1 MIRPPA
7 GHAALVLAALLAG
20 APGAAAAAE
29 PRAAAP
35 AGALGQKKSIG
46 PDAALEGSL
55 EAAKKPAEG
64 PAAPTLKFETFR
76 AGIEVKLSTKR
87 REEIASLR
95 KLIKLSSAEGG
106 DKDLPSYYFRL
117 AELLWE
123 ESQFFFFEANR
134 KEGEALHLPKGDPRA
149 ARLLAEKADAEG
161 QFKDLQKQAVVLY
174 KAIIAK
180 HPKYERRDEVLFFL
194 ARNLLLRDR
203 TDQEA
208 MKAYRALIQKFPDS
222 PYVPDA
228 WMAFGEYYFDKAN
241 KAERNPNLKKAL
253 EAYKKAAEYQE
264 SSVYGYALY
273 KQGWVQFNLGDF
285 AAALDLFRAVVYFGE
300 LPTSTIPAD
309 RKLALVKEA
318 RKDYVRTWPHV
329 GSAEAAFDDFRRV
342 GGEAGSWD
350 MLRTLADLYWTDGKD
365 REAILVYHRLIKE
378 RPLSV
383 DAPFAQSRIVTMAG
397 RMGNKALA
405 VQQAHVF
412 VKVLEGFEGS
422 AEGKDPKNAKATA
435 EARSTA
441 ENTLRTLALRY
452 HNEWKKT
459 DNAEVAGYATSVY
472 TDYLE
477 VFGGSASAYE
487 MRFYH
492 AELLYALGR
501 FAEAGDE
508 YDRVVALDVAALEG
522 KSSQVR
528 AGEAAGKA
536 GKWFGD
542 ALEGAMFAHEEACKA
557 LPAVAAQSGAKK
569 KVPLAPARE
578 KLVKAYERYA
588 RWAPDGKLASKA
600 AFRAGKLYYDHY
612 TYAEAIDLFT
622 RVALDHP
629 SGGEAEYA
637 TNLVLDAYNE
647 LADWRNLNGWA
658 KRFYANAPLVGAHPK
673 LKEDLPRVIEQSSF
687 KIIEELEQKKDWEGA
702 AEAYLAFVRDWP
714 ATALGATAL
723 YNASVDYARGHRVD
737 KAMEV
742 RELLLQKY
750 PGDALAPRCLYDNAE
765 GFEAIADFDRAADAY
780 ERYFREWKRT
790 RGAPAAARKDPKG
803 RDAKDG
809 KEAGKP
815 APAAQAY
822 EEKKA
827 TDAII
832 NAAVFR
838 AGLRDWARAEANSQ
852 AYLDTWPEGP
862 DAARLSLSLADL
874 AARQGQAQK
883 ELTRL
888 EAWQRSHARTPDD
901 WLWAQHRIARL
912 MEKGGNAAGGKRAF
926 DQGLEYWRKN
936 RDKVKDRG
944 LPIAAEAALREL
956 EPGFA
961 EYRKLDLNVPQKDL
975 KWQLERKGAKLK
987 KLEEQYT
994 AIVKLGV
1001 AEPAV
1006 CALERIGRLYENFAR
1021 VFHDAPVPR
1030 EIKANPEF
1038 LEEYKAQLAEQ
1049 AEPLE
1054 QKAFEGL
1061 ELAVVK
1067 ARELAVHNDCAERAA
1082 ATVLPR
1088 KPELAQSAE
1097 PLPALAAA
1105 ERPEVPV
1112 GHGLL
1117 AAAGAPAAA
1126 RPRPVLPAGA
1136 SGAAAG
1142 APGAAPGAG
1151 KKPEP
1156 ALPALKLPGKK
1167 GAPRA
1172 AEPPPPRP
1180 RAEDPLPRP
1189 KKGDDEDLLP

>member
-1 MIRPPA
+1 MTSTAA
-7 GHAALVLAALLAG
+7 GPAALALAVLLSAG
-20 APGAAAAAE
+20 AVAAAE
-29 PRAAAP
+29 PRAAP
-35 AGALGQKKSIG
+35 AGALGQKRSIG
-46 PDAALEGSL
+46 PDASLEGSL
-55 EAAKKPAEG
+55 ETARKPAEG
-64 PAAPTLKFETFR
+64 PAGPELKFEQFR
-76 AGIEVKLSTKR
+76 AGIEVKLSDKR

-95 KLIKLSSAEGG
+95 KLIKLSGSSAA
-106 DKDLPSYYFRL
+106 DQDVPSYYFRL

-134 KEGEALHLPKGDPRA
+134 KEGEALKLSKGDPRLP
-149 ARLLAEKADAEG
+149 RLMAEKADAEG
-161 QFKDLQKQAVVLY
+161 QFRDLQRQAVVLY
-174 KAIIAK
+174 RAIIAK
-180 HPKYERRDEVLFFL
+180 YSKYERLDEVLFFL
-194 ARNLLLRDR
+194 ARNLMMRDR
-203 TDQEA
+203 NDQEA
-208 MKAYRALIQKFPDS
+208 MKAYRALIQRFPDS
-222 PYVPDA
+222 PYLPDA

-241 KAERNPNLKKAL
+241 KGERAANLRKAL
-253 EAYKKAAEYQE
+253 EAYTKAAGYKE

-285 AAALDLFRAVVYFGE
+285 AAALDLFRGVVFFGE

-309 RKLALVKEA
+309 RKLALVREA

-329 GSAEAAFDDFRRV
+329 GSAEAAFEDFRRV
-342 GGEAGSWD
+342 GGEAGAGE

-365 REAILVYHRLIKE
+365 REAILVYHRLIREKP
-378 RPLSV
+378 RSP

-397 RMGNKALA
+397 RLGNKPLA

-412 VKVLEGFEGS
+412 VKVLADFEASPEGQ
-422 AEGKDPKNAKATA
+422 DPRNAKATA
-435 EARSTA
+435 DARSVA

-459 DNAEVAGYATSVY
+459 DDQAVAGFATSVY
-472 TDYLE
+472 TDYLA
-477 VFGGSASAYE
+477 VFGESASAYE

-492 AELLYALGR
+492 AELLYALAR

-508 YDRVVALDVAALEG
+508 YDRVSALDLAAMEG
-522 KSSQVR
+522 KSSQAR
-528 AGEAAGKA
+528 AGVTAGKA
-536 GKWFGD
+536 GKWFAD
-542 ALEGAMFAHEEACKA
+542 ALEGALFAHEEACKA
-557 LPAVAAQSGAKK
+557 LPPLPAQAGQKK
-569 KVPLAPARE
+569 KIPLAPGRE
-578 KLVKAYERYA
+578 KLVKAYQRYV

-600 AFRAGKLYYDHY
+600 AFRAGKLYYDHF

-629 SGGEAEYA
+629 GGGEAEYA

-673 LKEDLPRVIEQSSF
+673 LRDDLPRVIEESSF
-687 KIIEELEQKKDWEGA
+687 KIIEELEKKKDWEAA

-714 ATALGATAL
+714 ASRLGATAL
-723 YNASVDYARGHRVD
+723 YNASVDLTRAHRVD

-750 PGDALAPRCLYDNAE
+750 PADPLGPRCLYDNAE
-765 GFEAIADFDRAADAY
+765 GYETIADFERAADAY
-780 ERYFREWKRT
+780 ERYFREWKRL
-790 RGAPAAARKDPKG
+790 RGAPAPARKEARAREPAG
-803 RDAKDG
+803 AAK
-809 KEAGKP
+809 AAAP
-815 APAAQAY
+815 APAAQGY
-822 EEKKA
+822 QEKKA

-852 AYLDTWPEGP
+852 AYLDTWPAGP
-862 DAARLSLSLADL
+862 DAARLALLLTDL
-874 AARQGQAQK
+874 AARQNQAPK
-883 ELTRL
+883 ELARL
-888 EAWQRSHARTPDD
+888 EAYQRTHARTPDD

-912 MEKGGNAAGGKRAF
+912 MEKSGNAAGGKRAYE
-926 DQGLEYWRKN
+926 QGLEYFRKN

-956 EPGFA
+956 EAPLA
-961 EYRKLDLNVPQKDL
+961 EYRKVDLNVAPKFL
-975 KWQLERKGAKLK
+975 PGQLQLKGAKLK

-994 AIVKLGV
+994 AVVKLGV

-1030 EIKANPEF
+1030 EIKAKPEF
-1038 LEEYKAQLAEQ
+1038 LEEYTAQIAEQ

-1054 QKAFEGL
+1054 QKAQEGL

-1067 ARELAVHNDCAERAA
+1067 ARELGVKNACAERAA
-1082 ATVLPR
+1082 ATVALR

-1097 PLPALAAA
+1097 ALPTLAAG
-1105 ERPEVPV
+1105 ELPEAPV

-1117 AAAGAPAAA
+1117 SLAEPPQAPRAREAAGRDGA
-1126 RPRPVLPAGA
+1126 R
-1136 SGAAAG
+1136 
-1142 APGAAPGAG
+1142 
-1151 KKPEP
+1151 KPEG
-1156 ALPALKLPGKK
+1156 ALPALKRPGQNR
-1167 GAPRA
+1167 GAGKAPEAAPPRA
-1172 AEPPPPRP
+1172 RP
-1180 RAEDPLPRP
+1180 EDPLPRP
-1189 KKGDDEDLLP
+1189 RKGEDEDLLP

>member
-1 MIRPPA
+1 VPRSAA
-7 GHAALVLAALLAG
+7 GHAALALSALLLAG
-20 APGAAAAAE
+20 SAAAAE
-29 PRAAAP
+29 PPAAARAAGP
-35 AGALGQKKSIG
+35 AGTLGQKRSIG
-46 PDAALEGSL
+46 PDTALEGTL

-64 PAAPTLKFETFR
+64 PAAPTLKFEQFR
-76 AGIEVKLSTKR
+76 AGIEVKLSSKR

-95 KLIKLSSAEGG
+95 KLIKLSSGQGA

-134 KEGEALHLPKGDPRA
+134 KEGEALQLGRGDPRF
-149 ARLLAEKADAEG
+149 ARLMAEKADAEG

-180 HPKYERRDEVLFFL
+180 HPKYERLDEVLFFL
-194 ARNLLLRDR
+194 ARNLLMRDR

-228 WMAFGEYYFDKAN
+228 WMAFGEFYFDKAN
-241 KAERNPNLKKAL
+241 KAERNANLRKAL

-285 AAALDLFRAVVYFGE
+285 AAALDLFRAVVFFGE

-365 REAILVYHRLIKE
+365 RDAILVYHRLIREK
-378 RPLSV
+378 PLSA

-412 VKVLEGFEGS
+412 VNVLESFEGS

-459 DNAEVAGYATSVY
+459 DDQAVAGFATSVY

-477 VFGGSASAYE
+477 VFGESASAYE

-501 FAEAGDE
+501 FAEAGEE
-508 YDRVVALDVAALEG
+508 YDRVTALDVTAMEG
-522 KSSQVR
+522 KASQAR
-528 AGEAAGKA
+528 AGETAGKA
-536 GKWFGD
+536 GKWFAD

-557 LPAVAAQSGAKK
+557 LPPVPAQTGQKK
-569 KVPLAPARE
+569 KVPLVPQRE
-578 KLVKAYERYA
+578 KLVKAYERYS

-600 AFRAGKLYYDHY
+600 AYRAGKLYYDHF

-658 KRFYANAPLVGAHPK
+658 KRFYANAPLVNAHPK
-673 LKEDLPRVIEQSSF
+673 LKDDLPKVIEQSSF
-687 KIIEELEQKKDWEGA
+687 KIIEELEKKKDWEAA

-714 ATALGATAL
+714 ATSLGATAL
-723 YNASVDYARGHRVD
+723 YNASVDFARGHRVD

-750 PGDALAPRCLYDNAE
+750 PADALAPRCLYDNAE
-765 GFEAIADFDRAADAY
+765 GYEAIADFDRAADAY
-780 ERYFREWKRT
+780 ERYFREWRKQRS
-790 RGAPAAARKDPKG
+790 APAAPRKDA
-803 RDAKDG
+803 RAK
-809 KEAGKP
+809 EPAGAKP
-815 APAAQAY
+815 AAPAAQAY

-838 AGLRDWARAEANSQ
+838 AGLRDWGRAEANSQ

-862 DAARLSLSLADL
+862 DAGRLSISLADL

-883 ELTRL
+883 ELARL
-888 EAWQRSHARTPDD
+888 EAWQRSHAKTPDD
-901 WLWAQHRIARL
+901 WLWAQHRLARL
-912 MEKGGNAAGGKRAF
+912 MEKSGNAAGGKRAF
-926 DQGLEYWRKN
+926 EQGLEHWRKN

-956 EPGFA
+956 EPSFA

-975 KWQLERKGAKLK
+975 QYQLQRKGAKLK

-994 AIVKLGV
+994 AVVKLGV

-1006 CALERIGRLYENFAR
+1006 CALERIGRLYEHFAR
-1021 VFHDAPVPR
+1021 VFHDAPVPK
-1030 EIKANPEF
+1030 EIRANAEF

-1054 QKAFEGL
+1054 TKAFEGL

-1067 ARELAVHNDCAERAA
+1067 SRELGVKNDCAERAM

-1097 PLPALAAA
+1097 PLPPLVAA
-1105 ERPEVPV
+1105 ERPEVPA

-1117 AAAGAPAAA
+1117 AVAGAPASPRPKEPADPAAPPAAGPAA
-1126 RPRPVLPAGA
+1126 RPVARKA
-1136 SGAAAG
+1136 
-1142 APGAAPGAG
+1142 
-1151 KKPEP
+1151 EP
-1156 ALPALKLPGKK
+1156 ALPALKLPGQKK
-1167 GAPRA
+1167 GAPKA
-1172 AEPPPPRP
+1172 AEPPPRA